1 MLDDEV
7 GGGSEGAIPICPSM
21 GWVAGVEVV
30 ENVTA
35 KEVGEFLD
43 EAL

>member
-1 MLDDEV
+1 LDDEV
-7 GGGSEGAIPICPSM
+7 SGGSEGAIPICLSM

-30 ENVTA
+30 EDVAA